1 MIDLEHLEKKLEALQ
16 KKLAAN
22 KESKDEAKVEINKAV
37 HDATNVLKRQMQA
50 ITTLC
55 AMHMRYSGMLE
66 GLTYARI
73 GLLEG

>member
-55 AMHMRYSGMLE
+55 AMHMRYNGMME